1 MDNLIGKT
9 LDGLYTI
16 RELIGTG
23 GMANVYKA
31 VVSAPGGPVPEGT
44 VVAVKVLRQE
54 LMHDSDLVRRFKN
67 ESKAISLLNHP
78 NIVKVYDVSVSENL
92 QYIVMECVEGM
103 TLREYLNERGGKITS
118 RETVHFIGQ
127 ILRALD
133 HAHRNGVV
141 HRDIKPQ
148 NIMLLD
154 NGQLRMMDFGIARVS
169 RAENQIQNGK
179 KAMGSVHYISPEQ
192 ARGDESDNKSDIY
205 SVGVMMYEM
214 LSGKLP
220 FDADSVVEVAK
231 MQITD
236 TPKPLAELAPEVPL
250 GLVQITERAMAKLPV
265 NRYGSAAEMLEALDA
280 FVQDPSITFNYQYV
294 KEEIPQKVVNDT
306 MAQKRTIRRPSETQK
321 PHTKAKK
328 KKHRGVFIPVLLGI
342 TVAFVLACA
351 ALCWTIL
358 NDSSNLMTNKADI
371 VLGDFSGMTQ
381 DEVNASEQVASGQVV
396 VNWEEEYSNDYAAG
410 YVYKQSPVAGRTVR
424 EGQSVTLTVS
434 LGVHYVTVPD
444 LTNYVQADGEQQ
456 LKDLGVS
463 VLVTQA
469 VDESVA
475 AGSIIRT
482 DPAAG
487 SQVAAGTTVVVYVSR
502 PQVATTTKVP
512 SLIGMNVDDARTL
525 LVQKKL
531 GLGSQTEQYSDQPVG
546 SIISQSPGEG
556 ASAKLN
562 TRVSVVVSAGPEPA
576 PEPAAPSESTS
587 GDGESTGG
595 GWWSGIFGGGSS
607 SSSSSESTE
616 GDSASSGSTGG
627 GLGDWWTSWLG

>member
-9 LDGLYTI
+9 LDGLYTV

-31 VVSAPGGPVPEGT
+31 VVGPGGPVPEGT

-54 LMHDSDLVRRFKN
+54 LMHDPDLVRRFKN

-78 NIVKVYDVSVSENL
+78 NIVKVYDVSVSEKL
-92 QYIVMECVEGM
+92 QYIVMEYVDGM
-103 TLREYLNERGGKITS
+103 TLREYLNERGGRLTS
-118 RETVHFIGQ
+118 RETVHFISQ
-127 ILRALD
+127 ILKALD

-154 NGQLRMMDFGIARVS
+154 NGQLRMMDFGIARIS
-169 RAENQIQNGK
+169 RAENQLSGG

-192 ARGDESDNKSDIY
+192 AKGDETDFTSDIY

-214 LSGKLP
+214 LSGHLP
-220 FDADSVVEVAK
+220 FDADDVVEVAIK
-231 MQITD
+231 QITD
-236 TPKPLAELAPEVPL
+236 KPKSLQELAPTVPH
-250 GLVQITERAMAKLPV
+250 GLVEITERAMAKRPE
-265 NRYGSAAEMLEALDA
+265 NRYASAAEMLGALNA
-280 FVQDPSITFNYQYV
+280 YVEDPSIVFNYTYLPD
-294 KEEIPQKVVNDT
+294 EIPEKVVEHPV
-306 MAQKRTIRRPSETQK
+306 K
-321 PHTKAKK
+321 TKKEAPEPKKTRKSKK
-328 KKHRGVFIPVLLGI
+328 KKPIFLPVLFGI
-342 TVAFVLACA
+342 TVAFALACM

-358 NDSSNLMTNKADI
+358 NDSSTLMSEKADI
-371 VLGDFSGMTQ
+371 VLADYSGMTQ
-381 DEVNASEQVASGQVV
+381 DEVNAQPQVSSGQIT
-396 VNWEEEYSNDYAAG
+396 VNWEQSYSNDYAAG
-410 YVYKQSPVAGRTVR
+410 HVYKQSPVAGRTVR

-434 LGVHYVTVPD
+434 LGIHYVTVPD

-487 SQVAAGTTVVVYVSR
+487 SQVAAGTTVVIYVSR

-525 LVQKKL
+525 LVQRKL

-546 SIISQSPGEG
+546 SIISQNPGEG

-576 PEPAAPSESTS
+576 PEPEAPSESTASS
-587 GDGESTGG
+587 GGSG
-595 GWWSGIFGGGSS
+595 GWLGGLFGGGSS
-607 SSSSSESTE
+607 SSESTGASSSS
-616 GDSASSGSTGG
+616 STGG
-627 GLGDWWTSWLG
+627 GLSDWWTSWLG